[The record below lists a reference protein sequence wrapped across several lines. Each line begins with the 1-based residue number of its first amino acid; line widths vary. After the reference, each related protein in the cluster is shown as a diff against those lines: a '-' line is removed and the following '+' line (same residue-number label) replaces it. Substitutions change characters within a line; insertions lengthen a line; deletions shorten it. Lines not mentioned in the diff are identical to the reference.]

1 MAGEITAIINIF
13 VETEWMEKVTEA
25 VASLPETVD
34 VYEVTGEFDLVA
46 VARASDI
53 MEFRRFIKDKVMKIK
68 GIKSTVTSIILYT
81 HKKDGKLVSE

>member
-1 MAGEITAIINIF
+1 
-13 VETEWMEKVTEA
+13 
-25 VASLPETVD
+25 
-34 VYEVTGEFDLVA
+34 YEVTGEFDLVA

-53 MEFRRFIKDKVMKIK
+53 MEFRRFIKDKVMRIK

>member
-1 MAGEITAIINIF
+1 LAGEIAAIINIF

-25 VASLPETVD
+25 VASLPEIVD

-46 VARASDI
+46 VARANDI
-53 MEFRRFIKDKVMKIK
+53 SEFRRLIKDKVMKIK

-81 HKKDGKLVSE
+81 HKKDGKLIIE